1 MDLSLKHYGTFELD
15 ANLVPRFV
23 PDDKN
28 FFRLNAEG
36 LIGKR
41 VEIDMRET
49 RRSNQANRYYYVGVV
64 KVFMDYFNTN
74 STFSRVVDI
83 EWTHELLAA
92 KMLGFTRQVLPFGEI
107 IEMRNPTR
115 TLTRGEFTQ
124 YIENCKSWGMD
135 MFGLTF
141 PELETENTRR

>member
-49 RRSNQANRYYYVGVV
+49 RRGDTFNKYYWAAII
-64 KVFMDYFNTN
+64 KVFVDFFNAEKTFGKTVDPEFVHDILKIKFLGTRKQTLPDGEVIEIPARSSSLTTSEFKDYVEYCKQWGGEL
-74 STFSRVVDI
+74 FSLSFPDKPQ
-83 EWTHELLAA
+83 A
-92 KMLGFTRQVLPFGEI
+92 K
-107 IEMRNPTR
+107 
-115 TLTRGEFTQ
+115 
-124 YIENCKSWGMD
+124 
-135 MFGLTF
+135 
-141 PELETENTRR
+141 